1 LGINFPIGL
10 KAILFIFFIPLIIKQ
25 FKLTKN
31 IVMVTFITGFIIYAI
46 ELISVV
52 FFPITF
58 YPPMPNYTPNV
69 NIVPMKDIIIL
80 MRLQP
85 INIVI
90 KNVVGNIILFIPFG
104 FFVPIIYRNMN
115 KFNYTLLLGLC
126 VSVFIEIAQF
136 TIDYLTKY
144 PNHTSDVNDI
154 ILNII
159 GLILGFMI
167 QREIRKVSFMANYI
181 NNNVANKIH

>member
-1 LGINFPIGL
+1 MGINFPIGL

-25 FKLTKN
+25 FKSTKN
-31 IVMVTFITGFIIYAI
+31 IVIVTFMAGFIIYAI
-46 ELISVV
+46 ELISIV

-90 KNVVGNIILFIPFG
+90 KNVVGNIILFIPLG
-104 FFVPIIYRNMN
+104 FFVPIIYRKMN

-136 TIDYLTKY
+136 IIDYLTKY
-144 PNHTSDVNDI
+144 PNHTCDVNDV

-159 GLILGFMI
+159 GLILGFII
-167 QREIRKVSFMANYI
+167 QRGIRKVSFMANYI
-181 NNNVANKIH
+181 NNVANKIE

>member
-1 LGINFPIGL
+1 MGINFPIGL
-10 KAILFIFFIPLIIKQ
+10 KAILFIFCIPFIIKQ

-46 ELISVV
+46 ELISIV

-58 YPPMPNYTPNV
+58 YPPMPNYVPNV
-69 NIVPMKDIIIL
+69 NIVPLKDIIIL
-80 MRLQP
+80 MRTQP

-126 VSVFIEIAQF
+126 FSVFIEIVQF
-136 TIDYLTKY
+136 IIDYLTKY
-144 PNHTSDVNDI
+144 PNHTSDINDVL
-154 ILNII
+154 LNII
-159 GLILGFMI
+159 GLVLGFII
-167 QREIRKVSFMANYI
+167 QRGIREISFMAKYI
-181 NNNVANKIH
+181 NNVADKIH